1 MLKRIPLLNTK
12 RRESATVLQ
21 SAFTSIEPKTEK
33 VRDLFLERDASKYPL
48 YRSSCAAIFS
58 I

>member
-1 MLKRIPLLNTK
+1 MLERIPLLNTK

-33 VRDLFLERDASKYPL
+33 VRDLFLEREAS
-48 YRSSCAAIFS
+48 
-58 I
+58 